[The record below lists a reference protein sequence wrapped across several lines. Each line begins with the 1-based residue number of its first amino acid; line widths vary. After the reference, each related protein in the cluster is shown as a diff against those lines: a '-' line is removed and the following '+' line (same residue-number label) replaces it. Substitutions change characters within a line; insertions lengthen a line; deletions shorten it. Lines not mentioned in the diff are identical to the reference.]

1 MEKIDEE
8 MAVRL
13 LKAQYYMNA
22 SNTLVLT
29 GTIFI
34 VGFVT
39 ALSVS
44 GPKYELLRMIML
56 GLVPLGLVALYNGIL
71 NYFKAQE
78 IMREGKKVPVPARFD
93 AKGAVG
99 MILLIVIFLTVN
111 NLMYDTW
118 MPSVVTV
125 AALCVTVLL
134 VTWIG
139 LSAKK

>member
-78 IMREGKKVPVPARFD
+78 ILTGGKVPAPAKFD
-93 AKGAVG
+93 VKGAIG
-99 MILLIVIFLTVN
+99 MILLIAVFLLVN

-118 MPSVVTV
+118 IPSVVTV

>member
-1 MEKIDEE
+1 MEKKDEE
-8 MAVRL
+8 EAVRL

-39 ALSVS
+39 ALSVT

-56 GLVPLGLVALYNGIL
+56 GLVPLGLVALYDGIL

-78 IMREGKKVPVPARFD
+78 ILASGRVASRKFD
-93 AKGAVG
+93 VKGAVG
-99 MILLIVIFLTVN
+99 MVLLVVIFLTVN

-118 MPSVVTV
+118 VPSLVTV
-125 AALCVTVLL
+125 AALCVTA
-134 VTWIG
+134 VTVAWIR
-139 LSAKK
+139 LSARK